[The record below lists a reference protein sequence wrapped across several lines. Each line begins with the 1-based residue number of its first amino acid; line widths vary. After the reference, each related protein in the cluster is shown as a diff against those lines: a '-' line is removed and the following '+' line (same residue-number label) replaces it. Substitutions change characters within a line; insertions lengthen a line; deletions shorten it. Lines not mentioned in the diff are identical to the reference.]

1 MRFDTYPPGTPNWIE
16 VTAPDVAASTE
27 FYGGLFGWTFESFD
41 IGFAERY
48 VLASK
53 DGEVVAGIGGS
64 RIGQRAEPAYWN
76 VYFATDDLES
86 AIKRVDAAGGRLL
99 AGPYVVEDSC
109 RVAVV
114 TDALGAQFGLWQAM
128 ALPGA
133 RLCNEPNTFQWNE
146 LVADDVTIAEEFYRE
161 AFGLTLEDHPVG
173 DDQRPYLGFT
183 LDGHAV
189 AGTTPPP
196 VEGIPPFWNIYLN
209 VTDAEATCA
218 RAVELGGSVLTPTF
232 EVAGIGSVAGLL
244 DPQGAMFFLLQA
256 EPMELYDTMVSD
268 TVASQQPVD

>member
-1 MRFDTYPPGTPNWIE
+1 MHFDSYPSGTPNWIE
-16 VTAPDVAASTE
+16 VTAPDVAASMV
-27 FYGGLFGWTFESFD
+27 FYGGLFGWTFESHDLGFD
-41 IGFAERY
+41 EPY

-53 DGEVVAGIGGS
+53 DGEVVAGIGGP

-76 VYFATDDLES
+76 VYFATDDLEA
-86 AIKRVDAAGGRLL
+86 AIKNCEAAGGRLL
-99 AGPYVVEDSC
+99 AGPFVFPQAC
-109 RVAVV
+109 RVAILV
-114 TDALGAQFGLWQAM
+114 DALGAQLGLWQGDS
-128 ALPGA
+128 LPGA
-133 RLCNEPNTFQWNE
+133 RICNEPDTFQWNE
-146 LVADDVTIAEEFYRE
+146 LVTDDVTVAEEFYRE

-196 VEGIPPFWNIYLN
+196 VEGIRPFWNIYLN

-218 RAVELGGSVLTPTF
+218 RAVELGGSVLAPPF
-232 EVAGIGSVAGLL
+232 EVAGIGFVAGLL

-256 EPMELYDTMVSD
+256 EPMELYDTMVAQD
-268 TVASQQPVD
+268 PVD